1 MLYNSCKDGTL
12 KLLLIKGGVEGG
24 GGGVRVE
31 MNEKM
36 HNAEGGL
43 TMVGKQRGVEAK
55 SSGGSG
61 PCGAGD
67 EVVRG
72 GSGKVQVE
80 KAAKKDF

>member
-1 MLYNSCKDGTL
+1 
-12 KLLLIKGGVEGG
+12 
-24 GGGVRVE
+24 

-43 TMVGKQRGVEAK
+43 TMVGEQRGVEAK

-72 GSGKVQVE
+72 GSGEVRVE